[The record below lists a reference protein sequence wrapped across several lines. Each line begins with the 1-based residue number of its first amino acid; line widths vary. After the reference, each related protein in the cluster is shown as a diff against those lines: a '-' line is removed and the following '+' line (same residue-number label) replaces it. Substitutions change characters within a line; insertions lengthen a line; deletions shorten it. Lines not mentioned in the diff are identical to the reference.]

1 MMLNAEQILER
12 NILKLE
18 NSKGKPAQIGYD
30 LSVKEIKQVG
40 WKQID
45 ENTITSSN
53 GKVLKDKTNLA
64 DTTIK
69 KTSTVDEKIGWNLS
83 PGYYEVTFWEGC
95 KIPNN
100 LVGLIRQ
107 RSSMLRNGS
116 LLHSSVFDPGFETDE
131 MGSFIAVFNPIFI
144 EKDAR
149 IGQIYFHECEP
160 VNEVYNGQFQFD
172 KQRK

>member
-1 MMLNAEQILER
+1 MMLNSEQIVEKGL
-12 NILKLE
+12 LKLE

-30 LSVKEIKQVG
+30 LSVKKIKELRGLGYVAKNHTLIPSYDPQTLLPIYRDR
-40 WKQID
+40 WYL
-45 ENTITSSN
+45 N
-53 GKVLKDKTNLA
+53 
-64 DTTIK
+64 
-69 KTSTVDEKIGWNLS
+69 

-100 LVGLIRQ
+100 YVGLIRQ

-131 MGSFIAVFNPIFI
+131 MGSFIAVFHPIFI

-149 IGQIYFHECEP
+149 IAQIYFHECEP
-160 VNEVYNGQFQFD
+160 VTQAYDGQFQKD

>member
-1 MMLNAEQILER
+1 MMLNVQQIIEKGL
-12 NILKLE
+12 LKLE

-30 LSVKEIKQVG
+30 LSVKEIKKLDGQG
-40 WKQID
+40 F
-45 ENTITSSN
+45 
-53 GKVLKDKTNLA
+53 VLKNKTELPFYDNIE
-64 DTTIK
+64 TTV
-69 KTSTVDEKIGWNLS
+69 SLDGENGWDLD

-100 LVGLIRQ
+100 YVGLIRQ

-116 LLHSSVFDPGFETDE
+116 LLHSSVFDPGFETNE
-131 MGSFIAVFNPIFI
+131 MGSFIAVFHPVFI

-149 IGQIYFHECEP
+149 IAQIYFHECTP
-160 VNEVYNGQFQFD
+160 VEEVYNGQFQND